1 MHTLIVYAH
10 LIAACVAVGI
20 LLSQDLMLSR
30 TGGKRLSLGAVKD
43 LQRAA
48 KTISSALVVL
58 WISGIALV
66 SIGRFND
73 PNYLMNQKLWAKFA
87 VVVVLTVNGAVLH
100 HFSFPRVT
108 SSTGVVGLRMLEQI
122 LVVSTGATSTVSWLF
137 ACYLGVARPWNHNVQ
152 FDWVLFVYLSLLL
165 PACVIG
171 CAYML
176 GLSAA
181 GVHGSG
187 APRTRAPA
195 PAPAFHRSLGES
207 VVRPALSWMKRS
219 RGPSRATELPQTHRD
234 AAKSVRIRPA

>member
-20 LLSQDLMLSR
+20 LLTQDLMLSK
-30 TGGKRLSLGAVKD
+30 TGGKRLSLGAVKE

-48 KTISSALVVL
+48 KTISLALIILWITGLALVT
-58 WISGIALV
+58 
-66 SIGRFND
+66 IGRYND
-73 PNYLMNQKLWAKFA
+73 PNYLLNQKLWAKFA
-87 VVVVLTVNGAVLH
+87 VVAVLTVNGTLLH

-108 SSTGVVGLRMLEQI
+108 SSTGVVGLRALEQI
-122 LVVSTGATSTVSWLF
+122 VVVSTGATSTVSWLF
-137 ACYLGVARPWNHNVQ
+137 ACYLGVARPWNHSVA

-181 GVHGSG
+181 S
-187 APRTRAPA
+187 APRGSAGPRMSSALPT
-195 PAPAFHRSLGES
+195 FNRSLSES
-207 VVRPALSWMKRS
+207 IVRPALTWMKRT
-219 RGPSRATELPQTHRD
+219 RGLPRASELPHTHRD
-234 AAKSVRIRPA
+234 AVKSARIRPA

>member
-20 LLSQDLMLSR
+20 LLRQDLILSK
-30 TGGKRLSLGAVKD
+30 TGGKRLSLGAVKE

-48 KTISSALVVL
+48 RTISLALIIL
-58 WISGIALV
+58 WITGLALV
-66 SIGRFND
+66 SLGRFND

-87 VVVVLTVNGAVLH
+87 VVAVLTVNGTVLH

-108 SSTGVVGLRMLEQI
+108 SNTGVVGLKMLEQI
-122 LVVSTGATSTVSWLF
+122 VVVSTGATSTVSWLF
-137 ACYLGVARPWNHNVQ
+137 ACYLGVARPWNHNVP

-176 GLSAA
+176 GLSA
-181 GVHGSG
+181 SG
-187 APRTRAPA
+187 ARSSVTPRISSAT
-195 PAPAFHRSLGES
+195 PAFNRAAGES
-207 VVRPALSWMKRS
+207 VVRPALTWMKRA
-219 RGPSRATELPQTHRD
+219 RGPSRANELPQTHRD